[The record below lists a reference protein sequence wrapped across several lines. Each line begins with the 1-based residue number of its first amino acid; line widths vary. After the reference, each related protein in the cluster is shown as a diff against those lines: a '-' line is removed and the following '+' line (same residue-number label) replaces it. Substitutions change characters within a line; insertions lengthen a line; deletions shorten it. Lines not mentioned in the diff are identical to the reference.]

1 MRRALADAV
10 SGSAVCVLFLAA
22 ATAQAQGHRS
32 LVGVVYARVDGTV
45 LPNAVVRI
53 SQSATPVFTDSAG
66 RFVIASAGASSR
78 LEIRRIGFV
87 PYDTVIHA
95 SDAVPDTIRI
105 GLARVAVPLIAMRVV
120 AIPPCVHPGPPADT
134 SDTVLVSLFSQLHIN
149 AVQYRSLAES
159 YPFTYVLGIERGVVK
174 TDGTR
179 VTQDEESI
187 RVDALPKW
195 KYRRG
200 KVISTLRARG
210 ARSQLVN
217 IPTLVEFAS
226 TEFVNNHC
234 FHYAGVASLP
244 LGQAHRIDFVP
255 AASIREP
262 DFAGQ
267 ILLDVSTYQ
276 IRQLTFEL
284 SPPLMRGGTVNV
296 TVTTD
301 FAEVFPSVPV
311 ISSVRSEQVSAIPFG
326 ATSKTFETQRLVSFQ
341 FQERRP

>member
-1 MRRALADAV
+1 MTRLTVVCALCALCLGGVTARA
-10 SGSAVCVLFLAA
+10 
-22 ATAQAQGHRS
+22 QEHRT
-32 LVGVVYARVDGTV
+32 LVGVVYARDDGML
-45 LPNAVVRI
+45 LPNAVVRM
-53 SQSATPVFTDSAG
+53 SQSAPPVFTDSAG
-66 RFVIASAGASSR
+66 VFVIASAGPSTR

-87 PYDTVIHA
+87 PHDTVVPI
-95 SDAVPDTIRI
+95 SDVRDTIRI
-105 GLARVAVPLIAMRVV
+105 GLARVAVPLRAMRVV

-134 SDTVLVSLFSQLHIN
+134 ADTVLVSLFSQLNLN

-159 YPFTYVLGIERGVVK
+159 YPFTYVLNIERGVVN

-179 VTQDEESI
+179 VIQDEELI
-187 RVDALPKW
+187 RIDALPKW

-200 KVISTLRARG
+200 KVISTLRGSG

-226 TEFVNNHC
+226 PEFVNNHC

-255 AASIREP
+255 AADIREP

-276 IRQLTFEL
+276 IRQTTFEL

-301 FAEVFPSVPV
+301 FAEVFPSIPV
-311 ISSVRSEQVSAIPFG
+311 ISSVRSDQVAVTPFG
-326 ATSKTFETQRLVSFQ
+326 STSKTFETQRLVSFQ
-341 FQERRP
+341 FQERTP